1 MTTTTL
7 QTIAYAMLDSDI
19 EQGHANADTQ
29 WGRYEVLARVSVE
42 TLKDKL
48 AGSAGDS
55 ALTSILLTAVLEGKL

>member
-29 WGRYEVLARVSVE
+29 
-42 TLKDKL
+42 
-48 AGSAGDS
+48 
-55 ALTSILLTAVLEGKL
+55 